1 MKHTAPRRRVWPNND
16 SHTPRTTPTAHQLDK
31 CTQHSDYSNNKCD
44 PTQHED
50 KECSTAQREEECG
63 PQYHNNNN
71 EDSRSETPQQRRGK
85 RRVRPK
91 PTDKEVEGER
101 SPTQRTSPMLTL
113 RDPTTIEV
121 SPSTRMAGEVE
132 GVEGKGVEMG
142 GKDATHTKVE
152 EGRSHA
158 LRFRLFF
165 LILHVPRHNSEEG
178 QPSWKF
184 H

>member
-1 MKHTAPRRRVWPNND
+1 MMCMAQQRQPYPKND
-16 SHTPRTTPTAHQLDK
+16 T
-31 CTQHSDYSNNKCD
+31 YSPSTGQVH
-44 PTQHED
+44 PTQRL
-50 KECSTAQREEECG
+50 QR
-63 PQYHNNNN
+63 
-71 EDSRSETPQQRRGK
+71 QQ
-85 RRVRPK
+85 VRPY
-91 PTDKEVEGER
+91 PTDKEVEEEH
-101 SPTQRTSPMLTL
+101 SPTQRTSPMLRL

-165 LILHVPRHNSEEG
+165 LILHVLRHRRGNPHG
-178 QPSWKF
+178 NF
-184 H
+184 IDLF